1 MIVSDRLNDHE
12 PEAEPDHEPEAEP
25 DHEPEAAQL
34 VESKRER

>member
-12 PEAEPDHEPEAEP
+12 PEAEPDHEPEA
-25 DHEPEAAQL
+25 AL